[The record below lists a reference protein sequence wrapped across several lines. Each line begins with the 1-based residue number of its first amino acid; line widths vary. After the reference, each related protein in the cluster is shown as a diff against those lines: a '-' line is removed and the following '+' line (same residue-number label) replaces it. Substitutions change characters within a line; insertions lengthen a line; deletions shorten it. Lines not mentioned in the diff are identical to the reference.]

1 MKAKALPLAVITNL
15 RQIFF
20 QNFSRI
26 FKSVSITGFKTSHR
40 AFTCSKKSSM
50 LYLFQRVIRNRCK
63 IDTNRASIT
72 NWGNIITNQGSSSC
86 YKSGQFQLLQI
97 GAVPV
102 ITNRDKII
110 TNWGSCYKLGKI
122 ITNRGMYYKL
132 GQLLQID
139 AKHIAYNLSD

>member
-1 MKAKALPLAVITNL
+1 
-15 RQIFF
+15 
-20 QNFSRI
+20 
-26 FKSVSITGFKTSHR
+26 
-40 AFTCSKKSSM
+40 M

-72 NWGNIITNQGSSSC
+72 NWGKIITNWGSSSC

-97 GAVPV
+97 GAKLLQIGAV
-102 ITNRDKII
+102 ITN
-110 TNWGSCYKLGKI
+110 WEKI

-132 GQLLQID
+132 GKLLQID